1 MHFLVKRIK
10 RVLCPILVM
19 FLLLYM
25 GTILAQTAAGTVYTC
40 KINPSYAHPVTGEIE
55 DAGGSSST
63 ATGQGMVEGA
73 LGSSGILEVTDSGE
87 YYLTIRMGLMDYSS
101 GHSFRTQE
109 VGASGWSS
117 VEAAQTGS
125 GSDDSGTTADLRI
138 PVPSESFIVRCSMYV
153 EPMGRDVIFYFYPS
167 DYTMGNSAGMNAEI
181 VTETSASSANA
192 SSGGTSSEKTEA
204 SQNGSGSEGKAA
216 DSQNSDA
223 DTGDQAA
230 DGQEG
235 SAAGGS
241 GGSGQTG
248 TSVSQADGQTG
259 VAASQVAGGTAAA
272 TDTTGVDTAS
282 TDSLDTAQGLSL
294 STASGMTEPAALDSA
309 SAGPFT
315 WVLVLTV
322 SITLSGAIL
331 LMLTAYIVYLF
342 RKNWRRWGGSDVT
355 LSEEEEEEQN
365 PVFLGSGFGLPDE
378 DDGDVWDSDGVVR
391 LTEEAAAKQ
400 GRAEED
406 AAEESAAEQGRAEE
420 DAAEE
425 SAAEQEASDER

>member
-25 GTILAQTAAGTVYTC
+25 GTILAQAAAGTVYTC

-138 PVPSESFIVRCSMYV
+138 SVPSESCIVRCSMYV

-167 DYTMGNSAGMNAEI
+167 DYTTGNSAGMNAEI

-192 SSGGTSSEKTEA
+192 SSGGTSSEKTA
-204 SQNGSGSEGKAA
+204 GSKNGSGSERKAA

-223 DTGDQAA
+223 DTGDQAT
-230 DGQEG
+230 D
-235 SAAGGS
+235 
-241 GGSGQTG
+241 
-248 TSVSQADGQTG
+248 V
-259 VAASQVAGGTAAA
+259 GGT
-272 TDTTGVDTAS
+272 DTAS

-294 STASGMTEPAALDSA
+294 STASGMTEPAALDGA
-309 SAGPFT
+309 SAGTFT

-378 DDGDVWDSDGVVR
+378 DDGEVWDSDGVVR
-391 LTEEAAAKQ
+391 LTEEA
-400 GRAEED
+400 
-406 AAEESAAEQGRAEE
+406 AAEQGRAEE

>member
-25 GTILAQTAAGTVYTC
+25 GTILAQAAAGTVYTC

-138 PVPSESFIVRCSMYV
+138 SVPSESCIVRCSMYV

-167 DYTMGNSAGMNAEI
+167 DYTTGNSAGMNAEI

-192 SSGGTSSEKTEA
+192 SSGGTSSEKTA
-204 SQNGSGSEGKAA
+204 DGKSNSGSEGKAA

-223 DTGDQAA
+223 DTGGQAT
-230 DGQEG
+230 D
-235 SAAGGS
+235 
-241 GGSGQTG
+241 
-248 TSVSQADGQTG
+248 V
-259 VAASQVAGGTAAA
+259 GGT
-272 TDTTGVDTAS
+272 DTAS

-294 STASGMTEPAALDSA
+294 STASGMTEPAALDGASA
-309 SAGPFT
+309 SPFT
-315 WVLVLTV
+315 WVLVLTA

-331 LMLTAYIVYLF
+331 LMMTAYIVYLF

-378 DDGDVWDSDGVVR
+378 DDGEVWDSDGVVR

-406 AAEESAAEQGRAEE
+406 AAK
-420 DAAEE
+420 E

>member
-25 GTILAQTAAGTVYTC
+25 GTILAQAAAGTVYTC

-63 ATGQGMVEGA
+63 VTGQGMVEGA

-138 PVPSESFIVRCSMYV
+138 PVPSESCIVRCSMYV

-167 DYTMGNSAGMNAEI
+167 DYTTGNSVGMNAEI

-192 SSGGTSSEKTEA
+192 SSGGTSSEKA
-204 SQNGSGSEGKAA
+204 SDGKSDSGSEGKAA

-223 DTGDQAA
+223 DTGGQAT
-230 DGQEG
+230 D
-235 SAAGGS
+235 
-241 GGSGQTG
+241 
-248 TSVSQADGQTG
+248 V
-259 VAASQVAGGTAAA
+259 GGT
-272 TDTTGVDTAS
+272 DTAS

-294 STASGMTEPAALDSA
+294 STASGMTEPAALDGASA
-309 SAGPFT
+309 SPFT
-315 WVLVLTV
+315 WVLVLTA

-331 LMLTAYIVYLF
+331 LMMTAYIVYLF

-406 AAEESAAEQGRAEE
+406 AAEEAAAEQGRAEE

>member
-25 GTILAQTAAGTVYTC
+25 GTILAQAAAGTVYTC

-138 PVPSESFIVRCSMYV
+138 SVPSESCIVRCSMYV

-167 DYTMGNSAGMNAEI
+167 DYTTGNSAGMNAEI

-192 SSGGTSSEKTEA
+192 SSGGTSSEKTA
-204 SQNGSGSEGKAA
+204 DGKSNSGSERKAA
-216 DSQNSDA
+216 DTQNSDA
-223 DTGDQAA
+223 DTGGQAT
-230 DGQEG
+230 D
-235 SAAGGS
+235 
-241 GGSGQTG
+241 
-248 TSVSQADGQTG
+248 V
-259 VAASQVAGGTAAA
+259 GGT
-272 TDTTGVDTAS
+272 DTAS

-294 STASGMTEPAALDSA
+294 STASGMTEPAALDGASA
-309 SAGPFT
+309 SPFT
-315 WVLVLTV
+315 WVLVLTA

-331 LMLTAYIVYLF
+331 LMMTAYIVYLF

-406 AAEESAAEQGRAEE
+406 AAEEAAAEQGRAEE

>member
-25 GTILAQTAAGTVYTC
+25 GTILAQAAAGTVYTC

-138 PVPSESFIVRCSMYV
+138 SVPSESCIVRCSMYV

-167 DYTMGNSAGMNAEI
+167 DYTTGNSAGMNAEI

-192 SSGGTSSEKTEA
+192 SSGGTSSEKTA
-204 SQNGSGSEGKAA
+204 DGKSNSGSEGKAA

-223 DTGDQAA
+223 DTGGQAT
-230 DGQEG
+230 D
-235 SAAGGS
+235 
-241 GGSGQTG
+241 
-248 TSVSQADGQTG
+248 V
-259 VAASQVAGGTAAA
+259 GGT
-272 TDTTGVDTAS
+272 DTAS

-294 STASGMTEPAALDSA
+294 STASGMTEPAALDGASA
-309 SAGPFT
+309 SPFT
-315 WVLVLTV
+315 WVLVLTA

-331 LMLTAYIVYLF
+331 LMMTAYIVYLF

-391 LTEEAAAKQ
+391 LTEEAAA
-400 GRAEED
+400 
-406 AAEESAAEQGRAEE
+406 EQGGIR
-420 DAAEE
+420 
-425 SAAEQEASDER
+425 

>member
-25 GTILAQTAAGTVYTC
+25 GTILAQAAAGTVYTC

-138 PVPSESFIVRCSMYV
+138 SVPSESCIVRCSMYV

-167 DYTMGNSAGMNAEI
+167 DYTTGNSAGMNAEI

-192 SSGGTSSEKTEA
+192 SSGGTSSEKTA
-204 SQNGSGSEGKAA
+204 DGKSNSGSEGKAA

-223 DTGDQAA
+223 DTGGQAT
-230 DGQEG
+230 D
-235 SAAGGS
+235 
-241 GGSGQTG
+241 
-248 TSVSQADGQTG
+248 V
-259 VAASQVAGGTAAA
+259 GGT
-272 TDTTGVDTAS
+272 DTAS

-294 STASGMTEPAALDSA
+294 STASGMTEPAALDGA
-309 SAGPFT
+309 SAGTFT

-331 LMLTAYIVYLF
+331 LMMTAYIVYLF

-378 DDGDVWDSDGVVR
+378 DDGDVWDSDSVVR
-391 LTEEAAAKQ
+391 LTEEAATKQ

-406 AAEESAAEQGRAEE
+406 AAEEAAAEQGRAEE

>member
-10 RVLCPILVM
+10 RVLCPILVL

-25 GTILAQTAAGTVYTC
+25 GTILAQAAAGTVYTC

-138 PVPSESFIVRCSMYV
+138 PVPSESCIVRCSMYV

-167 DYTMGNSAGMNAEI
+167 DYTTGNSAGMNAEI

-192 SSGGTSSEKTEA
+192 SSGGTSSEKTA
-204 SQNGSGSEGKAA
+204 DGKSNSGAIGKAT

-230 DGQEG
+230 NSQDG

-248 TSVSQADGQTG
+248 TAASQTDRQTG
-259 VAASQVAGGTAAA
+259 VATTSQVDGGTVAA
-272 TDTTGVDTAS
+272 TDVGGTDTAS

-294 STASGMTEPAALDSA
+294 STASGMTEPAALDGA
-309 SAGPFT
+309 SAGTFT

-331 LMLTAYIVYLF
+331 LMMTAYIVYLF

-378 DDGDVWDSDGVVR
+378 DDGDVWDSDSVVR
-391 LTEEAAAKQ
+391 LTEEAAVKQ

-406 AAEESAAEQGRAEE
+406 AAEEA
-420 DAAEE
+420 
-425 SAAEQEASDER
+425 AAEQEASDER

>member
-25 GTILAQTAAGTVYTC
+25 GTILAQAAAGTVYTC

-138 PVPSESFIVRCSMYV
+138 PVPSESCIVRCSMYV

-181 VTETSASSANA
+181 VTEISASSANA
-192 SSGGTSSEKTEA
+192 SSGGTSSEKA
-204 SQNGSGSEGKAA
+204 SDGKSDSGSEGKAA

-223 DTGDQAA
+223 DTGGQAT
-230 DGQEG
+230 D
-235 SAAGGS
+235 
-241 GGSGQTG
+241 
-248 TSVSQADGQTG
+248 V
-259 VAASQVAGGTAAA
+259 GGT
-272 TDTTGVDTAS
+272 DTAS

-294 STASGMTEPAALDSA
+294 STASGMTEPAALDGASA
-309 SAGPFT
+309 SPFT
-315 WVLVLTV
+315 WVLVLTA

-331 LMLTAYIVYLF
+331 LMMTAYIVYLF

-378 DDGDVWDSDGVVR
+378 DDGEVWDSDGVVR
-391 LTEEAAAKQ
+391 LTEEA
-400 GRAEED
+400 
-406 AAEESAAEQGRAEE
+406 AAEQGRAEE

>member
-25 GTILAQTAAGTVYTC
+25 GTILAQAAAGTVYTC

-101 GHSFRTQE
+101 GHNFRTQE

-138 PVPSESFIVRCSMYV
+138 SVPSESCIVRCSMYV

-167 DYTMGNSAGMNAEI
+167 DYTTGNSAGMNAEI
-181 VTETSASSANA
+181 VTGTSASSANA
-192 SSGGTSSEKTEA
+192 SSGGTSSEKTVD
-204 SQNGSGSEGKAA
+204 SKNGSGSEGKAT
-216 DSQNSDA
+216 DTQNSDA
-223 DTGDQAA
+223 DTGGQAT
-230 DGQEG
+230 D
-235 SAAGGS
+235 
-241 GGSGQTG
+241 
-248 TSVSQADGQTG
+248 V
-259 VAASQVAGGTAAA
+259 GGT
-272 TDTTGVDTAS
+272 DTAS

-294 STASGMTEPAALDSA
+294 STASGMTEPAALDGASA
-309 SAGPFT
+309 SPFT
-315 WVLVLTV
+315 WVLVLTA

-331 LMLTAYIVYLF
+331 LMMTAYIVYLF

-406 AAEESAAEQGRAEE
+406 AAK
-420 DAAEE
+420 E

>member
-25 GTILAQTAAGTVYTC
+25 GTILAQAAAGTVYTC

-138 PVPSESFIVRCSMYV
+138 SVPSESCIVRCSMYV

-167 DYTMGNSAGMNAEI
+167 DYTTGNSAGMNAEI

-192 SSGGTSSEKTEA
+192 SSGGTSSEKTA
-204 SQNGSGSEGKAA
+204 DGKSNSGSEGKAA

-223 DTGDQAA
+223 DTGGQAT
-230 DGQEG
+230 D
-235 SAAGGS
+235 
-241 GGSGQTG
+241 
-248 TSVSQADGQTG
+248 V
-259 VAASQVAGGTAAA
+259 GGT
-272 TDTTGVDTAS
+272 DTAS

-294 STASGMTEPAALDSA
+294 STASGMTEPAALDGA
-309 SAGPFT
+309 SAGTFT

-331 LMLTAYIVYLF
+331 LMMTAYIVYLF

-391 LTEEAAAKQ
+391 LTEEAAA
-400 GRAEED
+400 
-406 AAEESAAEQGRAEE
+406 
-420 DAAEE
+420 
-425 SAAEQEASDER
+425 EQEASDER

>member
-25 GTILAQTAAGTVYTC
+25 GTILAQAAAGTVYTC

-87 YYLTIRMGLMDYSS
+87 YYLTIRMGPMDYSS

-138 PVPSESFIVRCSMYV
+138 PVPSESCIVRCSMYV

-167 DYTMGNSAGMNAEI
+167 DYTTGNSAGMNAEI

-192 SSGGTSSEKTEA
+192 SSGGTSSEKA
-204 SQNGSGSEGKAA
+204 SDGKSGSGSEGKAA

-223 DTGDQAA
+223 DTGGQAT
-230 DGQEG
+230 D
-235 SAAGGS
+235 
-241 GGSGQTG
+241 
-248 TSVSQADGQTG
+248 V
-259 VAASQVAGGTAAA
+259 GGT
-272 TDTTGVDTAS
+272 DTAS

-294 STASGMTEPAALDSA
+294 STASGMTEPAALDGASA
-309 SAGPFT
+309 SPFT
-315 WVLVLTV
+315 WVLVLTA

-331 LMLTAYIVYLF
+331 LMMTAYIVYLF

-378 DDGDVWDSDGVVR
+378 DDGDVWDSDSVVR
-391 LTEEAAAKQ
+391 LTEEAAVK
-400 GRAEED
+400 
-406 AAEESAAEQGRAEE
+406 QGRAEE

>member
-25 GTILAQTAAGTVYTC
+25 GTILAQAAAGTVYTC

-63 ATGQGMVEGA
+63 ATGQGMVEGT

-138 PVPSESFIVRCSMYV
+138 SVPSESCIVRCSMYV

-167 DYTMGNSAGMNAEI
+167 DYTTGNSAGMNAEI
-181 VTETSASSANA
+181 VTETSTSSANA
-192 SSGGTSSEKTEA
+192 SSGGTSSEKTA
-204 SQNGSGSEGKAA
+204 DGKSNSGSEGKAA
-216 DSQNSDA
+216 DTQNSDA
-223 DTGDQAA
+223 DTGGQAT
-230 DGQEG
+230 D
-235 SAAGGS
+235 
-241 GGSGQTG
+241 
-248 TSVSQADGQTG
+248 V
-259 VAASQVAGGTAAA
+259 GGT
-272 TDTTGVDTAS
+272 DTAS

-294 STASGMTEPAALDSA
+294 STASGMTEPAALDGASA
-309 SAGPFT
+309 SPFT
-315 WVLVLTV
+315 WVLVLTA

-331 LMLTAYIVYLF
+331 LMMTAYIVYLF

-378 DDGDVWDSDGVVR
+378 DDGDVWDSDSVVR

-406 AAEESAAEQGRAEE
+406 AT
-420 DAAEE
+420 EE

>member
-10 RVLCPILVM
+10 RVLCSILVM

-25 GTILAQTAAGTVYTC
+25 GTILAQAAAGTVYTC

-138 PVPSESFIVRCSMYV
+138 PVPSESCIVRCSMYV

-167 DYTMGNSAGMNAEI
+167 DYTTGNSVGMNAEI

-192 SSGGTSSEKTEA
+192 SSGGTSSEKA
-204 SQNGSGSEGKAA
+204 SDGKSDSGSEGKAA

-223 DTGDQAA
+223 DTGGQAT
-230 DGQEG
+230 D
-235 SAAGGS
+235 
-241 GGSGQTG
+241 
-248 TSVSQADGQTG
+248 V
-259 VAASQVAGGTAAA
+259 GGT
-272 TDTTGVDTAS
+272 DTAS

-294 STASGMTEPAALDSA
+294 STASGMTEPAALDGASA
-309 SAGPFT
+309 SPFT
-315 WVLVLTV
+315 WVLVLTA

-331 LMLTAYIVYLF
+331 LMMTAYIVYLF

-406 AAEESAAEQGRAEE
+406 AAEEAAAEQGRAEE